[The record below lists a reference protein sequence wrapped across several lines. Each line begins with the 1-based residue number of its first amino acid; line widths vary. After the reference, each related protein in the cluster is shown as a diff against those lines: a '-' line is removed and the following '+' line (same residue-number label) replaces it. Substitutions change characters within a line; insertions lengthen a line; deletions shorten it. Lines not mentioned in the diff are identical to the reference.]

1 MTTTTMMMVGRK
13 VLLTVGWLW
22 LVGVTTS
29 LSSSSVSAAKQ
40 QPSPELLAATNNKLI
55 NPINVIN
62 VKPQNQKVGA
72 LATKEQLRV
81 KTFKK
86 LEENKRLNRREKKE
100 VARAELATYKD
111 MRRQGVDEVS
121 NTEAAIELR
130 NYRLRHKKRKGL
142 LRKKDASLAQI
153 LFPGVS
159 AELYENGEPIWMYAD
174 LVESK
179 KTMVPYEYY
188 DLPGCPLPTESIVKK
203 KLRMR
208 KNLGSRLQGHD
219 MKPAPFVLS
228 ALVNKPCTPMCMVRL
243 EGKKLRWVRKL
254 IERQYRVQLQ
264 LDGLPVLMRS
274 AQYNYAVRGYP
285 VGFRTPP
292 PTTPSGTRAAA
303 AAISDSFLYNHLKF
317 YVTYHQDP
325 SSEGIRIT
333 AFDVHPV
340 SINHEIPDTKS
351 GPVTSATD
359 LATCKGFSVENDPEN
374 YLSLSFEQGNYVN
387 VIYSYDIEWTENSD
401 LVWADRWD
409 VYLVGA
415 PDDDIHYYSIVN
427 SLMIVVFMTGAIAT
441 IMIRTLRKDIAGY
454 NELQTLEEAQ
464 EETGW
469 KLVHGDVFRPP
480 QNYPMLLSVM
490 VGTGAQ
496 LGMAFVFAM
505 LLAMFHITNS
515 MKKGQILTS
524 IILLYVLC
532 GAFAGYISA
541 RVYKFCEAT
550 NWKLNSIMTAT
561 ALPGLF
567 VCMFAVLNVFLS
579 ITGAATAVSF
589 LTIIVLF
596 LLWVCISAPLV
607 LLGAFIG
614 LKAKTIEVPTK
625 TNQIARIVPEP
636 AWHMNGVV
644 TMFMGGVL
652 PFGSVCI
659 ELAFIMSALWL
670 HQIYYVM
677 GFLLAVLA
685 ILAATCAQVSI
696 VLCYLQLC
704 AEDHRWWWKA
714 FWNCAMAGF
723 YLFLY
728 SLWFLSSRLELVG
741 PLPVIIYLTYMSMIS
756 ICFGLFCGSIGF
768 LASFWFTRT
777 IYGAVKVD

>member
-1 MTTTTMMMVGRK
+1 M
-13 VLLTVGWLW
+13 LLTATWLW
-22 LVGVTTS
+22 LVA
-29 LSSSSVSAAKQ
+29 VSASAKQ
-40 QPSPELLAATNNKLI
+40 APKARAGSNAAAAAPQTNKR
-55 NPINVIN
+55 
-62 VKPQNQKVGA
+62 GA
-72 LATKEQLRV
+72 LARHEQLRE
-81 KTFKK
+81 KTFQK
-86 LEENKRLNRREKKE
+86 LEQDKRLNRREKKE

-111 MRRQGVDEVS
+111 MRRQGIDEVS
-121 NTEAAIELR
+121 NTAEAAMLR
-130 NYRLRHKKRKGL
+130 NYRLRNKKKKGL
-142 LRKKDASLAQI
+142 LRKREASLAQI

-159 AELYENGEPIWMYAD
+159 PESYVPGEPVWIYAD

-179 KTMVPYEYY
+179 KTQVPYEYY
-188 DLPGCPLPTESIVKK
+188 DLPGCPLPVESAVKK

-208 KNLGSRLQGHD
+208 KNLGARLQGHD
-219 MKPAPFVLS
+219 MKPAPFMIS
-228 ALVNKPCTPMCMVRL
+228 TKTNKPCTPMCMVRL
-243 EGKKLRWVRKL
+243 EGKKLRWVRRL

-274 AQYNYAVRGYP
+274 KQLNYAVRGYP
-285 VGFRTPP
+285 VGFRPP
-292 PTTPSGTRAAA
+292 QVAGGAAQSKRADA
-303 AAISDSFLYNHLKF
+303 FLYNHLKF
-317 YVTYHQDP
+317 AITYHEDP
-325 SSEGIRIT
+325 SQFEGIRIT
-333 AFDVHPV
+333 GFDVHPV
-340 SINHEIPDTKS
+340 SITHEVPANA
-351 GPVTSATD
+351 GPVTAATQ
-359 LATCKGFSVENDPEN
+359 LSTCSGMNVENDPDH
-374 YLSLSFEQGNYVN
+374 YLSLTFDQGNAVN
-387 VIYSYDIEWTENSD
+387 VIYSYDVQWIEND
-401 LVWADRWD
+401 MQWADRWD

-427 SLMIVVFMTGAIAT
+427 SLMIVLFMTGAIAT

-480 QNYPMLLSVM
+480 QNNPMLLSVM

-496 LGMAFVFAM
+496 LGCAFVFAM
-505 LLAMFHITNS
+505 LLAMFNITNS

-524 IILLYVLC
+524 VILLYVLC
-532 GAFAGYISA
+532 GAIAGYISS

-550 NWKLNSIMTAT
+550 NWTFNSIMTAT

-567 VCMFAVLNVFLS
+567 VCMFAVLNVFL
-579 ITGAATAVSF
+579 TFAGAATAVSF
-589 LTIIVLF
+589 LTILVLF

-607 LLGAFIG
+607 FLGAFIG
-614 LKAKTIEVPTK
+614 LKSPAIEVPTK
-625 TNQIARIVPEP
+625 TNQIARIVPDP
-636 AWHMNGVV
+636 AWHMNSVV
-644 TMFMGGVL
+644 TMFMGGIL

-704 AEDHRWWWKA
+704 AEDHRWWWKS

-728 SLWFLSSRLELVG
+728 SLWFLSSRLDLVG

-756 ICFGLFCGSIGF
+756 ICFGLFCGSVGF
-768 LASFWFTRT
+768 LASFWFTRK